1 MEAYIE
7 IGYPVLESGESFGI
21 RYRELPAGAW
31 IDFGIITSNSF
42 TLTGLDVGGYEVEIT
57 FITNEGVE
65 CTPTIITIDIQ
76 DEPAC
81 VCGYLTDVYV
91 QRNCNQTATLYATFD
106 DNFECAIKWLL
117 TYTTFGGLSPTTLTY
132 TEKPDTVTIPISDNG
147 SSVPPNITLQI
158 ECCDGSVITCNDFS
172 VSDIRDCACKT
183 ATSVLSADIGYNETT
198 EQYTLNFNFNAGDPA
213 PTPPYTV
220 KYYQLNTISPVTPIE
235 VDETDDGFYS
245 YDVTVVPHTGSL
257 TFRIEV
263 TTHCGVA
270 TKDVEVLRCG
280 SSFNFNG
287 GESFPYTVGI
297 YIGGGTGQVNINYN
311 AQSVPDKFILR
322 ESGIERDNSGYRG
335 SAAYQPMLDAN
346 LISRG
351 LPIEPIVGTGIGTIY
366 YYSATPMDWVF
377 VDVYAPLPNTQ
388 WSFSVTCQITY

>member
-31 IDFGIITSNSF
+31 IDFGTITSNSF
-42 TLTGLDVGGYEVEIT
+42 TLTGLDVGEYEVEIT
-57 FITNEGVE
+57 FITVDGIE

-106 DNFECAIKWLL
+106 DNFECAVKWML
-117 TYTTFGGLSPTTLTY
+117 TYTVFGGLSPTTLTY
-132 TEKPDTVTIPISDNG
+132 TEKPDTVVIPISDNG
-147 SSVPPNITLQI
+147 SSTPPHLTLQI
-158 ECCDGSVITCNDFS
+158 ECCDGNIITCNDFT
-172 VSDIRDCACKT
+172 VTDIRGCACKSAPTIT
-183 ATSVLSADIGYNETT
+183 AANIGYDEDT
-198 EQYTLNFNFNAGDPA
+198 EQHTLNFSFSAGDPLPA
-213 PTPPYTV
+213 PTYTV

-235 VDETDDGFYS
+235 VDEATDGAKS
-245 YDVTVVPHTGSL
+245 YDVAVVPHTGSL
-257 TFRIEV
+257 TFRIEITTDCGTV
-263 TTHCGVA
+263 TQ
-270 TKDVEVLRCG
+270 DVEVLICG
-280 SSFNFNG
+280 GNFNFSG
-287 GESFPYTVGI
+287 GESFPYTVAI

-311 AQSVPDKFILR
+311 AQTVPDKFILR
-322 ESGIERDNSGYRG
+322 QGGIQRDNSGYRG
-335 SAAYQPMLDAN
+335 SAVYQPTLDAN